1 MRHIAVTTATLLS
14 GLMLTIGGV
23 AATGAPASAAYG
35 DAGYVYA
42 GSDVRYGPSNASGI
56 VYITNYD
63 ANIPLGCWTDDGN
76 GRRWFSLA
84 YQSQRWVRAANVRTP
99 QPVLPHC

>member
-1 MRHIAVTTATLLS
+1 MRKVTGITAKLTC
-14 GLMLTIGGV
+14 GLMLTIAGM
-23 AATGAPASAAYG
+23 AATAAPAPAAYG

-42 GSDVRYGPSNASGI
+42 GSEVRYGPSQFYGI

-63 ANIPLGCWTDDGN
+63 ANIPLGCWTDDGY

-84 YQSQRWVRAANVRTP
+84 YQSQRWVRADSVRTP